1 MNRNMIALTRILL
14 VTLLLNTCN
23 VKGQV
28 DSAAIEND
36 SLNYSLLLEY
46 RKRLADIEDQRLED
60 SIKKNDLEE
69 QLKSLKTSDNIQKEA
84 LLKQL
89 KQIEDHENNRILLQ
103 KQRIESLK
111 TTAIGYPVLGILKD
125 TLFLVYSKIGS
136 SLPKDRAINITQR
149 IEKLFDD
156 DFLSTDSIT
165 CMEAENTIDIVY
177 GETIIMSVSET
188 DALWQNMTKL
198 ELASG
203 YLELIK
209 RDLMKAKDETSLSRV
224 FTRVGLLL
232 LVLVALVLI
241 LWSVNKGFKSLLA
254 YIEVHKDKWLRN
266 LTYKDY
272 TFITAEQ
279 EYNAMLFLFKPFRW
293 LVYLIILY
301 IALPVIFSIFPF
313 TRSWADDLFSLI
325 WKPFKG
331 VFAAVWDYFPN
342 LFAILVIYFVMKYVI
357 RLVKYIF
364 GEIESEKLKI
374 SGFHSDWAMP
384 TFSIVKFLL
393 YAFMFVLIF
402 PYLPGSDSPVFKGVS
417 VFIGVLFS
425 LGSSSAVANMV
436 AGLVI
441 TYMRPFKI
449 GDRIKIG
456 DVSGDV
462 EEKTLLVTRIKTIK
476 NEIVTI
482 PNSAILSGNTINYS
496 TDVAYI
502 GLILHTTVTIGYDVP
517 WMDMHNA
524 LIEAALRTEFV
535 LHEPKPFVL
544 QTSLDDFYVSYQIN
558 AYTKEANKQA
568 VIYSNL
574 HQNILD
580 VCNEKRIEIMSP
592 HYRAQRDG
600 NMSTIPEDYLNKDY
614 KAPAFKVKVDHP
626 ENENPNE

>member
-69 QLKSLKTSDNIQKEA
+69 QLKSLKTSDNIQKET

-331 VFAAVWDYFPN
+331 VFVAVWDYFPN